1 MAVFTEAKDAGGAV
15 GVGTPDH
22 AAPQRPFYV
31 KISRPLDWYSAW
43 KPLKMYTWVEPHHKS
58 QCLKT
63 PNSQNPNPKS
73 LVSMRIMANNWKA

>member
-1 MAVFTEAKDAGGAV
+1 MAVFTEAEDAGGAV

-31 KISRPLDWYSAW
+31 KISRPL
-43 KPLKMYTWVEPHHKS
+43 KMYTWAEPHHKS
-58 QCLKT
+58 QFIKT

-73 LVSMRIMANNWKA
+73 LVSMRIKANN